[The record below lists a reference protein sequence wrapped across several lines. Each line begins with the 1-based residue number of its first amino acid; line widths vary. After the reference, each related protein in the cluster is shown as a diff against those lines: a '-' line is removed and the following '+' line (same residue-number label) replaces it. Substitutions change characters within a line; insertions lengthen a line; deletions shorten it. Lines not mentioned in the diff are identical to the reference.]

1 MATRQFYGP
10 RITSLAA
17 SPNRAKPTIQVRDVP
32 QDAYDVIVARA
43 KANGQSIQQ
52 YMRAMITD
60 VAAKPTKAEA
70 IASIRANLKKHG
82 SRVTTADILEAL
94 DAGRR

>member
-1 MATRQFYGP
+1 M
-10 RITSLAA
+10 
-17 SPNRAKPTIQVRDVP
+17 PTIQVRDVP
-32 QDAYDVIVARA
+32 QDAYDVIVERAR
-43 KANGQSIQQ
+43 ANGQSIQQ
-52 YMRAMITD
+52 YVRAMLINNT
-60 VAAKPTKAEA
+60 AQPNKAEA

>member
-1 MATRQFYGP
+1 M
-10 RITSLAA
+10 
-17 SPNRAKPTIQVRDVP
+17 PTIQVRDIP

-60 VAAKPTKAEA
+60 VAAKPSKAEA
-70 IASIRANLKKHG
+70 LKNIEANLQKYG
-82 SRVTTADILEAL
+82 SKVTTEDILEAI
-94 DAGRR
+94 DHGRR

>member
-1 MATRQFYGP
+1 M
-10 RITSLAA
+10 
-17 SPNRAKPTIQVRDVP
+17 PTIQVRDIP

-60 VAAKPTKAEA
+60 VAAKPSKAEA
-70 IASIRANLKKHG
+70 
-82 SRVTTADILEAL
+82 
-94 DAGRR
+94 